1 MNGRD
6 SELVACVLSQFMD
19 SSAEGTIGRL
29 KRRMRWFSSGFKI
42 ALRMVKILITKGG
55 PCGPLSC
62 VVGRSTVRASE
73 AYLCVRLRECVCRG
87 PQHPDSYLVDPAS
100 NICLF
105 QRLSHA
111 CLRIS
116 ELIQ

>member
-1 MNGRD
+1 MAKKANALVSFLGR
-6 SELVACVLSQFMD
+6 S
-19 SSAEGTIGRL
+19 
-29 KRRMRWFSSGFKI
+29 KI
-42 ALRMVKILITKGG
+42 DYIHRMVKT
-55 PCGPLSC
+55 LSNERC
-62 VVGRSTVRASE
+62 PSRAAFLCDVGRNSVRASE
-73 AYLCVRLRECVCRG
+73 AHLCVRLRECVLRG
-87 PQHPDSYLVDPAS
+87 PHHSDSYLVDPAS

>member
-1 MNGRD
+1 
-6 SELVACVLSQFMD
+6 
-19 SSAEGTIGRL
+19 
-29 KRRMRWFSSGFKI
+29 
-42 ALRMVKILITKGG
+42 MVTLLITKG
-55 PCGPLSC
+55 
-62 VVGRSTVRASE
+62 ASE
-73 AYLCVRLRECVCRG
+73 LVLSFRAVAGEIRESVGGVLDVRLRECASSRPWSVL
-87 PQHPDSYLVDPAS
+87 DSYLVDPAS